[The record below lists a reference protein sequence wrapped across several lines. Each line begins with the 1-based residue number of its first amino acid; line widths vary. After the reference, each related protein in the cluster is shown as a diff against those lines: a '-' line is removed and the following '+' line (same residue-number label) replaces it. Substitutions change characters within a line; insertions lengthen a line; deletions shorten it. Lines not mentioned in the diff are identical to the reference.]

1 MLSFIRCCIQC
12 CNLCLGP
19 KVQGCRPVLVT
30 FESFRDREDVLK
42 NSKVLRKTQI
52 TVTEDLSKRTRESRQ
67 ELRKFMRTIKK
78 TNPERRCFLE
88 YDRLY
93 VDQKIYVWNDI
104 AGQVTTLNQCDFWLI
119 EFTQVVEQ
127 SECEKLVDPMSRM
140 PSAFSRAGRPGLTK
154 GYSVSSP
161 NVAAV
166 GGDQDILERIRDLE
180 LQIVDQQVAIQSV
193 VENTNIEI

>member
-1 MLSFIRCCIQC
+1 M
-12 CNLCLGP
+12 
-19 KVQGCRPVLVT
+19 QGCRPVLVT

-193 VENTNIEI
+193 VKNTNIEI